1 MAIELSEWI
10 AIGSIGTVIMAIV
23 IAITL
28 IIQIMQTSS
37 LKNQT
42 LVSNFS
48 VITNYTGDSD
58 TRKNRRVLY
67 KFYGS
72 NLMEKLRQNYPKIE
86 HDNNLEILNESL
98 KQIGAMYER
107 VGFLL
112 TENIDLK
119 WKFIEYH
126 GFTMGIM
133 WKIFEPFNELNK
145 KKDKAK
151 GYTYFE
157 KIGILSYGRWETK
170 IDEYLQEKINQ
181 NQNREDSEITEI
193 KKLL

>member
-1 MAIELSEWI
+1 MATELSVWI

-28 IIQIMQTSS
+28 IIQIIQTNS

-72 NLMEKLRQNYPKIE
+72 NLMKKLRQNYPNIE
-86 HDNNLEILNESL
+86 HDKNLGILNESL

-112 TENIDLK
+112 TENIDLR
-119 WKFIEYH
+119 WKFSEYH

-133 WKIFEPFNELNK
+133 WKIFEPFNELIK

-157 KIGILSYGRWETK
+157 KIGISSYERWQTK

-193 KKLL
+193 KKPL